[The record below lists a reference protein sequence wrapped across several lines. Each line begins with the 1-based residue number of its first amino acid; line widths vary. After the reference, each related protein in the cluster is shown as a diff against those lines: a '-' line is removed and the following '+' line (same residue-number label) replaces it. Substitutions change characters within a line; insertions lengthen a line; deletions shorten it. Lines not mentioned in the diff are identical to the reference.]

1 MNHCKESVSFFLEG
15 FSRSIESS
23 ELAIE
28 DQNLNTQ
35 KMSDL
40 ETVARFLAE
49 SVVASTSKSA
59 EKSLKS
65 LENQDGFGLT
75 LLHVVASSN
84 LPNPTRLAGALFFKN
99 FIKRKWIDED
109 GNHLLSPNSVELIKK
124 EIVPLMIT
132 LPNNLQIQIGEAI
145 SEIADSDFP
154 QRWPTLLND
163 LASRLSADDMVT
175 NKGVLIVAH
184 SIFKRWRPLF
194 RSDELFLE
202 IKAVL
207 DAFVV
212 PFLNLLKSVDE
223 QISKNENNEAALNLL
238 FDVLL
243 VLVKLY
249 YDFNCQD
256 IPEFFEDNIVTG
268 MGILHKYL
276 AYTNPLLDDPD
287 ETEQAG
293 VLIKV
298 KSSIQ
303 ELVQLYTARYE
314 DVFGPMINEFIQITW
329 NLLTSMSTEPKYD
342 ILVSKSLSF
351 LSAVSRIPKYFEV
364 FDNEFA
370 MNNVAEQII
379 LPNVMLRESDIELFE
394 DDPIEYIRR
403 DLEGSDTDTRRRA
416 CTDFLKELKSKNE
429 QLVTN
434 VFLAHIEKFFA
445 LYQSDPSSNWRYKDL
460 CVFLFTA
467 LAINAH
473 VTSSGVSSI
482 NSLLNVVDFF
492 AQQIAPDLTKDVPN
506 IILRVDAIKYVYI
519 FRNQLNKTQLIEIMP
534 ILAKFLEVNDYVVYT
549 YAAVTI
555 ERILTIRESNVSST
569 FIFNKSDLSGS
580 SNVLLTN
587 LLRLI
592 MKQNTSPEKLAENE
606 FIMRAVLR
614 VLQTSEDTVQDMF
627 PVLLD
632 QLLNII
638 AAISRNPS
646 NPRFSHYSFESIGA
660 IMNNCSV
667 ESLPALANAAMPTF
681 MNILS
686 EDIQEFIPYVF
697 QIVAYIVEKS
707 SVVLDVIKQLAQP
720 ILSPGIWELKGNI
733 PAVTRLLK
741 VLIKTDQSLFPDL
754 VPVLGVF
761 QRLIASKAYDVYGF
775 ELLEVIIISFNA
787 DLLKPYLKQIAV
799 LLLQRLQSSKTEK
812 YVKKLVVFLGVV
824 GIKLGPNFVISFI
837 DEVQDGLFSQIWSNF
852 VVPTLPT
859 IGNLLDRKIAL
870 IGITDIVIDGISFSS
885 KYAALLPQ
893 SLESII
899 QTTAS
904 DSIANVKSDHIDLD
918 NLEEISTF
926 GSSFSKLG
934 SVAEK
939 AYDPLLEIDLT
950 QGVRAHVANH
960 LRKYSQES
968 PLFNSLASQISAD
981 SQTKLE
987 ALLSLS

>member
-1 MNHCKESVSFFLEG
+1 
-15 FSRSIESS
+15 
-23 ELAIE
+23 
-28 DQNLNTQ
+28 
-35 KMSDL
+35 MSDI

-59 EKSLKS
+59 EKSLKT
-65 LENQDGFGLT
+65 LETQDGFGLT
-75 LLHVVASSN
+75 LLHVVASTN

-99 FIKRKWIDED
+99 FIKRKWVDED
-109 GNHLLSPNSVELIKK
+109 GNYLLPINNVELIKK

-154 QRWPTLLND
+154 HRWPTLLDD
-163 LASRLSADDMVT
+163 LASRLSSEDMVT

-207 DAFVV
+207 DAFAV

-223 QISKNENNEAALNLL
+223 QISKNESNEAVLNLL

-287 ETEQAG
+287 ETEDAS

-303 ELVQLYTARYE
+303 ELIQLYTARYE

-329 NLLTSMSTEPKYD
+329 NLLTSMSSQPKYD

-351 LSAVSRIPKYFEV
+351 LSAVSRIPKYFEI

-370 MNNVAEQII
+370 MNNVAEQIV

-429 QLVTN
+429 KLVTT
-434 VFLAHIEKFFA
+434 VFSAHIEKFFE
-445 LYQSDPSSNWRYKDL
+445 LYRSDSSTNWKYKDL

-467 LAINAH
+467 LAINASL
-473 VTSSGVSSI
+473 TSSGVSAI
-482 NSLLNVVDFF
+482 NSSLDVVDFF
-492 AQQIAPDLTKDVPN
+492 SQHIAPDLTQDVPN
-506 IILRVDAIKYVYI
+506 VILKVDAIKYVYV
-519 FRNQLNKTQLIEIMP
+519 FRNQLNKSQLIEIMP
-534 ILAKFLEVNDYVVYT
+534 VLAKFLEADDYVVYT
-549 YAAVTI
+549 YAATTI
-555 ERILTIRESNVSST
+555 ERILTIRESNTSPT
-569 FIFNKSDLSGS
+569 FMFNKLDLSGS
-580 SNVLLTN
+580 SGILLTN

-592 MKQNTSPEKLAENE
+592 LKQNSSPEKLAENE
-606 FIMRAVLR
+606 FLMKAVFR
-614 VLQTSEDTVQDMF
+614 VLQTSEDSVQDMF
-627 PVLLD
+627 PE
-632 QLLNII
+632 LLNQMLSII
-638 AAISRNPS
+638 TAISKNPS
-646 NPRFSHYSFESIGA
+646 NPRFSHYAFECIGV
-660 IMNNCSV
+660 IMIYCSAD
-667 ESLPALANAAMPTF
+667 SLPALANVVMPIF
-681 MNILS
+681 LNILS
-686 EDIQEFIPYVF
+686 EDIQEFIPYAF
-697 QIVAYIVEKS
+697 QIIAYIVERGS
-707 SVVLDVIKQLAQP
+707 AIPESIKRLAQP

-741 VLIKTDQSLFPDL
+741 SFIKTDQTLYPDL

-761 QRLIASKAYDVYGF
+761 QRLIASKAYDVHGF
-775 ELLEVIIISFNA
+775 ELLENIILVT
-787 DLLKPYLKQIAV
+787 DMERLKPYLKEIAV
-799 LLLQRLQSSKTEK
+799 LLLQRLQSSKTDR
-812 YVKKLVVFLGVV
+812 YVKRLLVFLGLLSVKFGSDFVV
-824 GIKLGPNFVISFI
+824 SFI
-837 DEVQDGLFSQIWSNF
+837 DEVQDGLFVQIWSNF

-859 IGNLLDRKIAL
+859 IGNLLDRKVAL
-870 IGITDIVIDGISFSS
+870 IGITNVMIYGTSFST
-885 KYAALLPQ
+885 KYQALLPPT
-893 SLESII
+893 LESIV
-899 QTTAS
+899 QTAAS
-904 DSIANVKSDHIDLD
+904 DSIANMKTDHLDLD

-926 GSSFSKLG
+926 GSSFSRLA
-934 SVAEK
+934 SIAEK
-939 AYDPLLEIDLT
+939 PFDPLPGIDLT
-950 QGVRAHVANH
+950 QGVRVNVAGS
-960 LRKYSQES
+960 LKKYSQSS
-968 PLFNSLASQISAD
+968 PLLTTIAVQLSPDVQS
-981 SQTKLE
+981 KLE
-987 ALLSLS
+987 ALLSIA